1 VPRRLQ
7 VHGDGLRILVGDIE
21 GVVEAARISLPAG
34 DYGVNLERACDQ
46 VTAVELIG
54 PPIIGE
60 PVERQTVIT
69 VVHGGR
75 LCLLD
80 DSHDRNTDLYAYA
93 RSRLVS
99 IANSDRQLF
108 EELPSHTGNVCGIVI
123 GPVEGDVGI
132 LRRSWGRGTV
142 QVQLTLD
149 FAT

>member
-1 VPRRLQ
+1 MPRSLR

-34 DYGVNLERACDQ
+34 DYGVNLELAGDL
-46 VTAVELIG
+46 VTAVELTG
-54 PPIIGE
+54 PPITGE
-60 PVERQTVIT
+60 PVERETFIT

-80 DSHDRNTDLYAYA
+80 DSHDRDTDLYAYA

-99 IANSDRQLF
+99 IATSDLQLC
-108 EELPSHTGNVCGIVI
+108 EESPCHTGNACGIVM
-123 GPVEGDVGI
+123 GPVDGDVGI
-132 LRRSWGRGTV
+132 LRRCWGKGTV